1 VLSRCGVT
9 DMTISGNTLEQR
21 QRDEVKYYGQ
31 GENPYDVNVTRID
44 SHGGWLARPAD
55 IVKFMMHV
63 DGFARPPNLLKLQ
76 TIQTMTTGSTANPD
90 YAKGWA
96 VNKSG
101 NWWHS
106 GSLAGTTTVAV
117 RTHSGFC
124 WAAFT
129 NTSRRNSQI
138 DGDLDALNWDMV
150 GKVEHWHA

>member
-1 VLSRCGVT
+1 
-9 DMTISGNTLEQR
+9 M
-21 QRDEVKYYGQ
+21 
-31 GENPYDVNVTRID
+31 NVTRMD

-63 DGFARPPNLLKLQ
+63 DGFARPPNILKAQ
-76 TIQTMTTGSTANPD
+76 TIQSMTTGSAANPD

-106 GSLAGTTTVAV
+106 GSLPGTTTVAV